1 MTEKEFIFKNTIEAM
16 NTPDFTPAQREV
28 VAKQLAA
35 DLGMDWEDLSVG
47 MNLETV
53 EVEGRQSRAVNPV
66 ICKIFPVLC
75 R

>member
-1 MTEKEFIFKNTIEAM
+1 MTEQEFIFKNTIEAM

-53 EVEGRQSRAVNPV
+53 EVNPNLRAVNPV